1 MRCPYQGMLSSALS
15 LCHFAECRDALL
27 PLLID
32 QLSGQ
37 LDDNSSKPDH
47 EASSQLLSSVLEV
60 LDRKDVVSTSSQ
72 GCQFSSVLLRSH
84 SKETSSTCAFLS
96 QNCDIYRN

>member
-1 MRCPYQGMLSSALS
+1 MLFALPGGELQAEGAVQEVVVHLLSYLPSRS
-15 LCHFAECRDALL
+15 LSECRDVLL

-47 EASSQLLSSVLEV
+47 DASSQLLSNILEV
-60 LDRKDVVSTSSQ
+60 LDRKDVVSQIIPDADHSTHW
-72 GCQFSSVLLRSH
+72 SH
-84 SKETSSTCAFLS
+84 CPV
-96 QNCDIYRN
+96 